1 MLYPV
6 SSESIIYSR
15 FFFFSYT
22 NFFELKTYSNDM
34 YPSFPSFTSI
44 LVFIKYLTLLWAELT
59 LLMDQHE
66 IQIGCD
72 ILFFVWTNQS
82 GCGRCHSREERK
94 YVFISFFFF
103 VVGFLSFFDD
113 LKECHTNTLD
123 LNWLTECRVR
133 LFHYTWRRAVK
144 IHFLWESQKSPGKSY
159 RYTTVQRE

>member
-1 MLYPV
+1 
-6 SSESIIYSR
+6 
-15 FFFFSYT
+15 
-22 NFFELKTYSNDM
+22 M

-113 LKECHTNTLD
+113 LKECHTNTHLIWID
-123 LNWLTECRVR
+123 SRSAGWGFFTIHGGEQLKYIFFERVKS
-133 LFHYTWRRAVK
+133 HQGNPIV
-144 IHFLWESQKSPGKSY
+144 IQQCNESSY
-159 RYTTVQRE
+159 EQCNACVLRFPYWIQQ